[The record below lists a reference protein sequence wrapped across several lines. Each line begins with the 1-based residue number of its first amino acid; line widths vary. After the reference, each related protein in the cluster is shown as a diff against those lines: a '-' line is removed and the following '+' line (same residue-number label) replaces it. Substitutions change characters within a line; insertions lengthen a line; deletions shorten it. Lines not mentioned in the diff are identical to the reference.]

1 MSQNVPPRNTSNA
14 TGSSTAELAEPS
26 PTERVV
32 RGPREQQHHEM
43 PGHSRRNSIEPP
55 QMFAEDQHVGPTAG
69 ISFLYH
75 PWNKGE
81 ERTSRVP
88 LEPHGTADAPSL
100 VPLDCYGDFPQSIL
114 QQPESPYP
122 THLSPDQISVT
133 LERYFRFA
141 TPTYRYMHRPTLE
154 KWANRYV
161 NDDPKLGNAQ
171 RACVLLALAQSLLYT
186 VRSDGYVT
194 EDNENIRQSRLCYQK
209 AKDLLDRETGP
220 PSLAS
225 VQARLAMCLY
235 MLSTFRMTA
244 CRFCFSVTATIL
256 TSLGLHRVHS
266 TKSER
271 VMVDNVESELRR
283 LAFWCAYVLDGYLSV
298 MLGRPRILRDEDVD
312 QPYPRNVDDSDL
324 MSTEPID
331 DLPQHGNLEAFLAH
345 ASLARLMA
353 RSSDVLYPLQP
364 LTEEQVLQRSNELL
378 DILESWQQSLPN
390 YLKAG
395 NKTLTGERMF
405 ERQNTVLKLAHA
417 HMRILITR
425 RCLLLDTSRLGH
437 LVHAQLPPDLKTIRP
452 IEDCV
457 AGITTILD
465 SVTMLMDRDS
475 LYHCFWFTQYIAL
488 VAASTL
494 YIFLIQGARQALP
507 APMDSFID
515 AELYFGKAKRCQNRL
530 DCLAPPG
537 SQAKRHHQL
546 LHHLRCQVER
556 DLAKIRRSVPAPTV
570 NPTLASERGTQPS
583 VGSAHAQRHNTGQI
597 NHPYNVTGPE
607 AAVPFAQHPYRPH
620 LPQIDVPHAAIPGED
635 FSDRAMFAP
644 VDSASET
651 DLSIAN
657 MLDLGWASLD
667 TIGFMMPDVSR
678 DFADEYQ

>member
-1 MSQNVPPRNTSNA
+1 MAPPSAEQTSQPPSGRKRKRLNYARAARACTFCRRRKVRCSGTLPCEYCIKEEVPQSCEYGPGVPPPNLSETQPQNVPQESTNA
-14 TGSSTAELAEPS
+14 TGCSIAEPAGSS

-32 RGPREQQHHEM
+32 RPRGPREQQHDEM
-43 PGHSRRNSIEPP
+43 PGNSRRNSIEPP
-55 QMFAEDQHVGPTAG
+55 QMFAEDQHIGPTAG

-81 ERTSRVP
+81 ERSSRV
-88 LEPHGTADAPSL
+88 LHELHSTAGASSL
-100 VPLDCYGDFPQSIL
+100 VPLDSYGDFPQSVL

-154 KWANRYV
+154 KWATRYV
-161 NDDPKLGNAQ
+161 NDDPRLGNAQ

-186 VRSDGYVT
+186 VRSDCYVT

-225 VQARLAMCLY
+225 VQSRLAMCLY

-244 CRFCFSVTATIL
+244 CRFCFSVTITIL

-271 VMVDNVESELRR
+271 VIVDNVESELRR
-283 LAFWCAYVLDGYLSV
+283 RAFWCAYVLDGYLSV

-353 RSSDVLYPLQP
+353 RSSDTLYPLQP

-378 DILESWQQSLPN
+378 DVLETWKQSLPN
-390 YLKAG
+390 FLKPG

-417 HMRILITR
+417 T
-425 RCLLLDTSRLGH
+425 CVFSS
-437 LVHAQLPPDLKTIRP
+437 Q
-452 IEDCV
+452 ED
-457 AGITTILD
+457 A
-465 SVTMLMDRDS
+465 
-475 LYHCFWFTQYIAL
+475 CF
-488 VAASTL
+488 
-494 YIFLIQGARQALP
+494 
-507 APMDSFID
+507 
-515 AELYFGKAKRCQNRL
+515 
-530 DCLAPPG
+530 
-537 SQAKRHHQL
+537 
-546 LHHLRCQVER
+546 
-556 DLAKIRRSVPAPTV
+556 
-570 NPTLASERGTQPS
+570 
-583 VGSAHAQRHNTGQI
+583 
-597 NHPYNVTGPE
+597 
-607 AAVPFAQHPYRPH
+607 
-620 LPQIDVPHAAIPGED
+620 
-635 FSDRAMFAP
+635 
-644 VDSASET
+644 
-651 DLSIAN
+651 
-657 MLDLGWASLD
+657 
-667 TIGFMMPDVSR
+667 
-678 DFADEYQ
+678 